1 MIRKLIVT
9 AVAAVSIGSTGA
21 HAQVPVTDGLGLVQW
36 AQSVA
41 TAAQQLVQLEN
52 QLTQLQST
60 YNAISGIRNI
70 SDLLHNNLLAQ
81 YIPADYQAAYQLLR
95 QGSSA
100 SSLSGISGT
109 LNQIAQQAQLM
120 NCSQSGGTTAGTAAC
135 NRAWQTASMNQ
146 YVGQAGYDNAAQNIA
161 NLQSFLQSI
170 QSTPDP
176 KAMQDLQAR
185 IALEQVKQQNEATK
199 LTTIKMMQDA
209 QDRMDRLN
217 ASAAANAVLTQGSG
231 VRF

>member
-1 MIRKLIVT
+1 MIRKLILT
-9 AVAAVSIGSTGA
+9 AVAAVSIGSTA
-21 HAQVPVTDGLGLVQW
+21 VHAQVPVTDALGLAQW
-36 AQSVA
+36 TQSVA
-41 TAAQQLVQLEN
+41 TAGQ
-52 QLTQLQST
+52 QLTQLEGQLNQLHTT
-60 YNAISGIRNI
+60 YNAISGIRDI
-70 SDLLHNNLLAQ
+70 SGLLQNNLLGQ
-81 YIPADYQAAYQLLR
+81 YIPSDYQAAYQALR
-95 QGSSA
+95 AGQSG
-100 SSLSGISGT
+100 SLSGISGS
-109 LNQIAQQAQLM
+109 LNQIAQQAQLQ
-120 NCSQSGGTTAGTAAC
+120 NCSQSGGTTAGTASC
-135 NRAWQTASMNQ
+135 NHAWQTASMNQ
-146 YVGQAGYDNAAQNIA
+146 YVGQAGYANAAQNIS
-161 NLQSFLQSI
+161 NLQSFLDSI